1 VIEIRGTTTLVGLLG
16 WPTSHSLSPP
26 MQNAGFAVLGL
37 DWAYVPLPTP
47 PERLGEAVR
56 GLVAVGFAGANV
68 TIPHKEAVIALC
80 DDVDDVAARA
90 GSVNTLVI
98 RDDRVLGSSTD
109 GLAVTSQIET
119 EGRRALV
126 LGTGGAAKA
135 VASALEE
142 AHAEV
147 VVRGRRDPGWPP
159 SADGFDVLV
168 NATPLK
174 EEVVVAPHPGTQVVD
189 LAYHPDGSETALIAT
204 ARAIDG
210 PCDDGLDDLLAQGAA
225 SFERWTGAAAPLLV
239 MRTALRGGRDCAAPS
254 TSGLR
259 QRFEERQ
266 DDRVEG
272 LGPFQAREVP
282 GAGDRRPRQAS
293 KSRRQPVRDRV
304 EVAVVVLADEDERR
318 DVDLVESRTEL
329 VGEEHL
335 LAVASDLER
344 EGVPLLLADRSTH
357 TVGRVREPEVD
368 VDLRRR
374 IEVTGLER
382 LVLRGAEGPNLRR
395 PVVIREPRSG
405 QHEPGDSPRT

>member
-204 ARAIDG
+204 ARAIDC
-210 PCDDGLDDLLAQGAA
+210 PCVDGLDVLLAQGAA

-239 MRTALRGGRDCAAPS
+239 MRTALRGGRD
-254 TSGLR
+254 
-259 QRFEERQ
+259 
-266 DDRVEG
+266 
-272 LGPFQAREVP
+272 
-282 GAGDRRPRQAS
+282 
-293 KSRRQPVRDRV
+293 
-304 EVAVVVLADEDERR
+304 
-318 DVDLVESRTEL
+318 
-329 VGEEHL
+329 
-335 LAVASDLER
+335 
-344 EGVPLLLADRSTH
+344 
-357 TVGRVREPEVD
+357 
-368 VDLRRR
+368 
-374 IEVTGLER
+374 
-382 LVLRGAEGPNLRR
+382 
-395 PVVIREPRSG
+395 
-405 QHEPGDSPRT
+405 